1 MVDTIPKTVKFSYM
15 GSSQMCLKNPSKIT
29 KNKTVAIHPRDHIKF
44 YKTPLRKIVME
55 GNNINQVRNHN
66 FDLDVE
72 LGHQEREAIERRQ
85 AHERETW
92 SQRIQILGMGITAF
106 RALVALIEILVTY
119 W

>member
-1 MVDTIPKTVKFSYM
+1 MEENNS
-15 GSSQMCLKNPSKIT
+15 NPVLS
-29 KNKTVAIHPRDHIKF
+29 
-44 YKTPLRKIVME
+44 
-55 GNNINQVRNHN
+55 NNL
-66 FDLDVE
+66 DLDVE

-92 SQRIQILGMGITAF
+92 SQRIQILGMGVTAF

>member
-1 MVDTIPKTVKFSYM
+1 MEENNS
-15 GSSQMCLKNPSKIT
+15 NPVLS
-29 KNKTVAIHPRDHIKF
+29 N
-44 YKTPLRKIVME
+44 
-55 GNNINQVRNHN
+55 N

-72 LGHQEREAIERRQ
+72 LGHQEREAVERRQ

-92 SQRIQILGMGITAF
+92 SQRIQLLGMGITAF